1 MTLPRPRGTG
11 RNLLDAYR
19 LIPRLRPDWE
29 FLLYHQHPLDDD
41 TAPHEPPWRHP
52 NVRLRRIDMPG
63 DRFAAWLQVRLP
75 LAIRHDRPDLMHFPA
90 NTAPKWCP
98 APFVATIH
106 DLIPLLVPGEASP
119 EQMLAFE
126 RGVGRA
132 VTHAARIITP
142 SSATRDALHQRL
154 DVPLDRMIVIPWAPD
169 DRIAAEARQ
178 GFCPRRRQRLRD
190 TYGLGQRW
198 LLSFSGGTPR
208 KNALGVL
215 RGFARVP
222 LHVRE
227 DFQVVLAGCE
237 PATVRDEL
245 AREAQRLGLADRCR
259 VLGFVPYRDLPAL
272 LRGASGLLMPS
283 RGEGFGLPI
292 LDAFACGVPVLT
304 SNLDSMP
311 EVAGNAAVYC
321 DPEDPDSIAAGIARL
336 LNPPTAAHLVP
347 RGYKQLA
354 RFSWERTAEAICAT
368 YEQCLRGTA
377 SKSVAPAAAALE
389 GCPR

>member
-1 MTLPRPRGTG
+1 
-11 RNLLDAYR
+11 
-19 LIPRLRPDWE
+19 
-29 FLLYHQHPLDDD
+29 
-41 TAPHEPPWRHP
+41 
-52 NVRLRRIDMPG
+52 
-63 DRFAAWLQVRLP
+63 
-75 LAIRHDRPDLMHFPA
+75 MHFPA

-106 DLIPLLVPGEASP
+106 DLIPLLVPGEAST